1 MINNVMDL
9 LARFEGME
17 WTNVDAKSVTFSN
30 GMTVSYKVEVS
41 NVFLTEGSPFRAL
54 VEVRRGEGWYT
65 YGCVTNEENRDV
77 VKWFIIKNNENLI
90 WNLESREGYG
100 SANIEGFYLNH
111 QY

>member
-1 MINNVMDL
+1 MINSVMDL

-77 VKWFIIKNNENLI
+77 VKWFIIKNNEAHDHKYEVRSTASRLI
-90 WNLESREGYG
+90 EEF
-100 SANIEGFYLNH
+100 IEE
-111 QY
+111 